1 MLFINKIA
9 PSLNT
14 QSDSIRAKLFV
25 WLWKFI
31 NDIVLI

>member
-1 MLFINKIA
+1 MLFIKKLA

-25 WLWKFI
+25 WLWILLMKLF
-31 NDIVLI
+31 